1 MFAGTPKE
9 AWFAKASA
17 KRGPMPLELL
27 DRLTVLAAGTPPIRD
42 LPEPEA
48 PEEEE
53 EEAEAT

>member
-1 MFAGTPKE
+1 
-9 AWFAKASA
+9 
-17 KRGPMPLELL
+17 MPLELL